1 MNEDNDLK
9 TLFQAQRAQVRQQA
23 PAWRGVPQGAAST
36 QAVSHRPLW
45 LWLTTSA
52 AMVVLGLGIWMQTPA
67 PEPKLSEALPVL
79 LDTPGT
85 PLFAGLD
92 ETTSTPSDLFL
103 PVHLQL
109 RLP

>member
-1 MNEDNDLK
+1 MNEDKDLK

-23 PAWRGVPQGAAST
+23 PVWHGVSQGTASK
-36 QAVSHRPLW
+36 QALSHRPLW

-52 AMVVLGLGIWMQTPA
+52 AIVVLGLGVWMRTPV

-79 LDTPGT
+79 LDTPST